1 MTIALEEGRRLE
13 RRPQAL
19 SYPIEDLL
27 AEIQR
32 GGIRLPRFQRGFKWE
47 DSDRVALFDSIY
59 RGFPIGTLL
68 LWKHPA
74 EAAVVEFGRFSVPAE
89 KRTDALW
96 VVDGQQRITTLA
108 EVLLIDAG
116 TEAVGRTIRF
126 DLEEKRFA
134 YGTAAQKPAP
144 RWIPLSV
151 VHDSARLLA
160 WALENRLIGDNQATA
175 FDLGKRLREYQVP
188 AYIVEADEGVLR
200 QIFDRTNS
208 SGKQLRAPE
217 VFDALFS
224 TQNDVEPASIRAI
237 VSQLGE
243 LRFGQID
250 EKLVLRAL
258 LAVRRKDPARGFRQ
272 VSRAEVPAAL
282 KETASALRSSI
293 IFAKEARF
301 PHINLMP
308 YRLPLVT
315 LALFF
320 HEHPEPSHRTRL
332 LLTRWLWRGA
342 ISGAHRGDT
351 VGLRRT
357 LNAIRPGDEAGSV
370 CNLLAEAG
378 RRSTEQ
384 LVLRPYRFRHARTK
398 MQLVALSALG
408 PRHLLTGEELDVSHL
423 CDQANGPAIRIFSTN
438 DMPAKEGLANR
449 VLHPYGE
456 GPVRRQI
463 ARCENEEILLSH
475 MVSLDA
481 RRALCSGDLAG
492 FLERRERDLR
502 EYIGDFLDR
511 QAEWEPADRDRPALT
526 SLVVPD

>member
-19 SYPIEDLL
+19 SFSIEDLL

-32 GGIRLPRFQRGFKWE
+32 GGIRLPRFQRGFKWK

-74 EAAVVEFGRFSVPAE
+74 EAGIVEFGRFAVPAE
-89 KRTDALW
+89 KRTDSLW

-108 EVLLIDAG
+108 EVLLIDLSA
-116 TEAVGRTIRF
+116 EAAGRTIHF
-126 DLEEKRFA
+126 DLEERRFA

-144 RWIPLSV
+144 RWIPLTA

-160 WALENRLIGDNQATA
+160 WALENRLVGENQASA

-188 AYIVEADEGVLR
+188 AYIVEADEEVLR

-208 SGKQLRAPE
+208 SGKQLKAAE
-217 VFDALFS
+217 VFDALFG
-224 TQNDVEPASIRAI
+224 TQTHVEPASIRSI
-237 VSQLGE
+237 VKQLSE
-243 LRFGQID
+243 LRFGRID

-272 VSRAEVPAAL
+272 VAPAEVPEAL
-282 KETASALRSSI
+282 SQTASALRSSVV
-293 IFAKEARF
+293 FAKEARF
-301 PHINLMP
+301 QHINLMP

-320 HEHPEPSHRTRL
+320 HEHPEPGHRTRL

-351 VGLRRT
+351 VSLRRT
-357 LNAIRPGDEAGSV
+357 LNAIRAGDEAGSV

-378 RRSTEQ
+378 RRPTDQ
-384 LVLRPYRFRHARTK
+384 LILRPYRFRHARTK

-408 PRHLLTGEELDVSHL
+408 PRHFVTGDALDVSHL
-423 CDQANGPAIRIFSTN
+423 CEQPSGPTIRIFSTN
-438 DMPAKEGLANR
+438 DIPAKEGLANR
-449 VLHPYGE
+449 VLHPRGG
-456 GPVRRQI
+456 GPIRRQI
-463 ARCENEEILLSH
+463 IRCEDEEILRSH
-475 MVSLDA
+475 MIGLDA
-481 RRALCSGDLAG
+481 WRDLHSGDTES
-492 FLERRERDLR
+492 FLERRDRDLR
-502 EYIGDFLDR
+502 EYIGSFLDR

-526 SLVVPD
+526 SLIVPD